1 VPIVTVNQ
9 HRFDVDAV
17 VFDKDGTL
25 LDLDA
30 SWGPMALSW
39 VHGVAPGDDPVIS
52 VLAGS
57 LGLDLV
63 SGRLRP
69 DSVFAMSTLARIEA
83 DTRLLLASSGWSLDR
98 IEHALARGGRAFDDT
113 VRAMPMI
120 PLVDV
125 AVLMHELRAAG
136 LGVAVFTSDEPDPTT
151 MFLDH
156 FGLHD
161 LVGVVITAA
170 DVSEAKPSPEGLV
183 TIATALG
190 TTTERLLMVGDSV
203 ADREAA
209 HAAGSPFV
217 AVGHAS
223 RAASGA
229 HTTVATVAEL
239 RAWLVSG
246 GWRPG
251 GVRRG

>member
-1 VPIVTVNQ
+1 VPIVTVSH

-30 SWGPMALSW
+30 SWGPIALSW
-39 VHGVAPGDDPVIS
+39 IEGVAPGDETVIS
-52 VLAGS
+52 VLAGA

-83 DTRLLLASSGWSLDR
+83 DTRLLLASSGWSHDR
-98 IEHALARGGRAFDDT
+98 IEHALAAGGRAIDHT
-113 VRAMPMI
+113 VGAMPMTT
-120 PLVDV
+120 LADV
-125 AVLMHELRAAG
+125 AVLMQELRAAG
-136 LGVAVFTSDEPDPTT
+136 LGVAVFTSDEPHPTT
-151 MFLDH
+151 MFLDR

-170 DVSEAKPSPEGLV
+170 DVSEAKPSPEGLR
-183 TIATALG
+183 TIAATLG
-190 TTTERLLMVGDSV
+190 TTTEQLLMVGDSV
-203 ADREAA
+203 ADRDAA
-209 HAAGSPFV
+209 RAAGSPFV
-217 AVGHAS
+217 AVGHTS

-229 HTTVATVAEL
+229 HATVASVAEL
-239 RAWLVSG
+239 SAG
-246 GWRPG
+246 
-251 GVRRG
+251 